1 LTALVQSPTMPTVAL
16 RIFITYRRE
25 DASGH
30 AGRLYDA
37 LAFRFGAENV
47 FMDVDTIDPGRD
59 FVEAIEEAVRQCD
72 VLVALI
78 GRSWLTAR
86 DPAGGR
92 RLDNPADFVRLE
104 LERALETGVVV
115 IPASVQGVPALD
127 ERELPPSLQPLA
139 RRQAIELR
147 DAAWHDDVNRL
158 IRQLEKL
165 AAEAKEPV
173 PAAADVAPAKPP
185 RHRRRLLL
193 LALVVAAIIAAV
205 AAAAVLSTSGGGKP
219 STDSVPQRGLLQTIP
234 AVTRPTC
241 HSITYG
247 EKSAQASLEC
257 AGVKLDVIYNVFAQ
271 AATLD
276 GWYVQQR
283 QAANPPAGSGGCT
296 PSAFLGEGRYSGG
309 TYLCFLDSGR
319 PTLVWTDTKNR
330 VGAVANIYEGRGPA
344 AAASLLRQWRCC
356 LRKS

>member
-1 LTALVQSPTMPTVAL
+1 MPTVAL

-37 LAFRFGAENV
+37 LAGRFGIENV
-47 FMDVDTIDPGRD
+47 FMDVDTIDPGSD
-59 FVEAIEEAVRQCD
+59 FVEAIEQAVSQCD

-86 DPAGGR
+86 DPAGRR

-104 LERALETGVVV
+104 LERALDTGVVV
-115 IPASVQGVPALD
+115 IPASVQGTPALA

-147 DAAWHDDVNRL
+147 DGAWHDDVNRL

-165 AAEAKEPV
+165 AAEPQGPV
-173 PAAADVAPAKPP
+173 QQAADVAPAKP
-185 RHRRRLLL
+185 RRRRRRLL
-193 LALVVAAIIAAV
+193 LALVVAAIAA
-205 AAAAVLSTSGGGKP
+205 AAAAVAVISTSGGGRP
-219 STDSVPQRGLLQTIP
+219 SADSAVQRSLLQMIP
-234 AVTRPTC
+234 AVTRPSC
-241 HSITYG
+241 HSIAYG
-247 EKSAQASLEC
+247 ERSAKASLEC
-257 AGVKLDVIYNVFAQ
+257 SGVKLDVIYNFFAD
-271 AATLD
+271 AATLN

-283 QAANPPAGSGGCT
+283 QAANPEGRSGGCA
-296 PSAFLGEGRYSGG
+296 PGAFPGEGRYPGG
-309 TYLCFLDSGR
+309 TYVCFLDSGR
-319 PTLVWTDTKNR
+319 PTLVWRDTRNR

-356 LRKS
+356 LRAG